1 MTMHPAELIIPA
13 VYLVFL
19 LVLGFSGSVR
29 RQDEAGF
36 IVGGRALTLPGFIA
50 TLVTTWYGGILGV
63 GEFSY
68 LYGLSNWIVFGVPY
82 YLFALLYALFLAGRI
97 RNDGGLTIPDRLYNR
112 YGETAGRI
120 GSVWTFFMTLPA
132 PYVLMVGLL
141 MAMFTGWNLAV
152 CIIIGT
158 LFSMVYV
165 LTGGFHAV
173 VRTDKFQ
180 FLLMFGGFVI
190 LLGVLVTRFGG
201 MSFLTTHLP
210 AGHLDP
216 FGGHSFGF
224 ILVWYFI
231 ALGTFVD
238 PGFHQRCDAAA
249 SPKVARN
256 GILLSILFWIVFD
269 FLTTATGLYARALM
283 TGLENPAMSYPLLA
297 RQVLHPV
304 VSGLFLTGLLA
315 TIMSTIDSTS
325 LMAAV
330 TLGHDLLGRT
340 RRGRSMAPIRRI
352 RLGLGLAALLSI
364 LLAVFV
370 PSVIQLWYVIGTL
383 FIPPILLPLISAYY
397 PVLRV
402 SRSIV
407 IANLVCCFLV
417 PLAWLTAGVLA
428 SGDILSP
435 VFPLGWQPMFPGL
448 GLSVILFL
456 AGVVIHR
463 NGVRSN

>member
-1 MTMHPAELIIPA
+1 
-13 VYLVFL
+13 
-19 LVLGFSGSVR
+19 
-29 RQDEAGF
+29 
-36 IVGGRALTLPGFIA
+36 
-50 TLVTTWYGGILGV
+50 
-63 GEFSY
+63 
-68 LYGLSNWIVFGVPY
+68 
-82 YLFALLYALFLAGRI
+82 
-97 RNDGGLTIPDRLYNR
+97 
-112 YGETAGRI
+112 
-120 GSVWTFFMTLPA
+120 
-132 PYVLMVGLL
+132 
-141 MAMFTGWNLAV
+141 
-152 CIIIGT
+152 
-158 LFSMVYV
+158 
-165 LTGGFHAV
+165 
-173 VRTDKFQ
+173 
-180 FLLMFGGFVI
+180 
-190 LLGVLVTRFGG
+190 
-201 MSFLTTHLP
+201 
-210 AGHLDP
+210 
-216 FGGHSFGF
+216 
-224 ILVWYFI
+224 
-231 ALGTFVD
+231 
-238 PGFHQRCDAAA
+238 
-249 SPKVARN
+249 
-256 GILLSILFWIVFD
+256 
-269 FLTTATGLYARALM
+269 
-283 TGLENPAMSYPLLA
+283 
-297 RQVLHPV
+297 
-304 VSGLFLTGLLA
+304 
-315 TIMSTIDSTS
+315 
-325 LMAAV
+325 MAAV